1 MSVPAAREK
10 YSPLIMP
17 YPVGSPKLVFCL
29 VTAPGTSILTGMSC
43 LAMCIVYSS
52 IVAVEV
58 EQGA

>member
-29 VTAPGTSILTGMSC
+29 ATAPGTSILTGVSRWP
-43 LAMCIVYSS
+43 
-52 IVAVEV
+52 V
-58 EQGA
+58 EQITAVGHFM